1 MTTSSSHFLTTFKN
15 SCVARP
21 RHPDTRLPVT
31 SNEAVNEDNGSI
43 GTSYQSKANKLAQSL
58 LEIKLDEELERN
70 RLDCNALNSKA
81 LDESS
86 TTDKGKNNLVSYDQD
101 LSNLLQDDD
110 KFYKHLKALRHENK
124 RTLKMM
130 EKYYYTR
137 PREKTPQSAKD
148 LISKMKQEADSE
160 ESHLFVHK
168 VYDSITNS
176 NQEDN
181 ALNQE
186 DLEVAEDQV
195 HDFTASEQMNDLSSS
210 ESEEDP
216 RKQWPRHYTE
226 NILPDDSEENFRG
239 RTFSYDVIDNMWENF
254 SVEDYAPVERSIKDN
269 TPKNAKW
276 TPSIT
281 IPKPFQMTLREA
293 YKAKI
298 KSKRKEKLEQELL
311 EKRLAEEAELN
322 KKFKAKPLPA
332 STFMNLYAEKKVIE
346 EQKREYKRSLNK
358 AILEATQKPFSFV
371 KREEEKNE
379 LRRSQSLE
387 RMNRQLSNEDSKSFK
402 AAPYPEKL
410 FNLSLEDRIAEQEEY
425 RKIKMKM
432 RAQEMMASASLPP
445 NMQARGQRYKFNKRY
460 TKLQENGSKPPKGA
474 DFKPRIN
481 HDIPD
486 YEEMHQKFEAEL
498 ARKRREQSLTIC
510 EPFNFQTSK
519 VPTRRSRQMES
530 LTTETQRRRSHSYER
545 SRESSLERPQSSSD
559 SLQKSRTSLTQE
571 EAPPFA

>member
-1 MTTSSSHFLTTFKN
+1 MIYSFNLLAIN
-15 SCVARP
+15 SC
-21 RHPDTRLPVT
+21 
-31 SNEAVNEDNGSI
+31 
-43 GTSYQSKANKLAQSL
+43 
-58 LEIKLDEELERN
+58 
-70 RLDCNALNSKA
+70 
-81 LDESS
+81 
-86 TTDKGKNNLVSYDQD
+86 
-101 LSNLLQDDD
+101 LQ
-110 KFYKHLKALRHENK
+110 FYL
-124 RTLKMM
+124 
-130 EKYYYTR
+130 
-137 PREKTPQSAKD
+137 
-148 LISKMKQEADSE
+148 
-160 ESHLFVHK
+160 
-168 VYDSITNS
+168 
-176 NQEDN
+176 
-181 ALNQE
+181 
-186 DLEVAEDQV
+186 
-195 HDFTASEQMNDLSSS
+195 SEQIRYISSS

-216 RKQWPRHYTE
+216 RKQWSRHYTE

-239 RTFSYDVIDNMWENF
+239 RAFSYDVIDNMWENF

-269 TPKNAKW
+269 SPKNTKW
-276 TPSIT
+276 SPSIT

-311 EKRLAEEAELN
+311 EKKLTEEAELN

-332 STFMNLYAEKKVIE
+332 STFINLYAEKKVIE

-432 RAQEMMASASLPP
+432 RAQEMLASASLPP
-445 NMQARGQRYKFNKRY
+445 NMQARGQRYKYKY
-460 TKLQENGSKPPKGA
+460 KLQEKSSKPPKGV

-486 YEEMHQKFEAEL
+486 YEEMHKKFEAEL
-498 ARKRREQSLTIC
+498 ARKRTEQSPTIC

-519 VPTRRSRQMES
+519 VPTRRSRQVES
-530 LTTETQRRRSHSYER
+530 WTTETQRRRSHSYER
-545 SRESSLERPQSSSD
+545 SRESSLERPQSSSG
-559 SLQKSRTSLTQE
+559 SLQKSRTSSTQE